1 MTRYVAERLFQAL
14 LTLLL
19 LSAIIFFLSRVLGDP
34 VMFLLPMDAR
44 QDDVDRLREIYG
56 FNRPLI
62 VQYLD
67 MLGQML
73 QGDFGESL
81 RLRDPVIDLIAE
93 RWLASVQLILIG
105 MSWAIVAALILGVLS
120 AVYRGRPID
129 WIARTLAVIGQS
141 APSFWIGLILIQLF
155 SVRLEWLPSAGYG
168 GFAHMVLP
176 SFALGVFA
184 LAGMTRLL
192 RSSMLDV
199 LDSDYVKKA
208 RIMGVPEWRVITK
221 HALKNAILPVLTFA
235 GEYFALLVTAG
246 VVVETVY
253 AWPGMGTLAV
263 DAVVNRD
270 FPLIQG
276 VTTMIAV
283 IVMSMNLIVD
293 LLYASIDPRIRLG
306 RR

>member
-1 MTRYVAERLFQAL
+1 
-14 LTLLL
+14 
-19 LSAIIFFLSRVLGDP
+19 
-34 VMFLLPMDAR
+34 
-44 QDDVDRLREIYG
+44 
-56 FNRPLI
+56 
-62 VQYLD
+62 
-67 MLGQML
+67 
-73 QGDFGESL
+73 
-81 RLRDPVIDLIAE
+81 
-93 RWLASVQLILIG
+93 
-105 MSWAIVAALILGVLS
+105 
-120 AVYRGRPID
+120 VYRDGPVD
-129 WIARTLAVIGQS
+129 WIARSLAVLGQS
-141 APSFWIGLILIQLF
+141 APSFWIALIMIQVF

-168 GFAHMVLP
+168 GLSHMILP
-176 SFALGVFA
+176 AFALGVFA

-208 RIMGVPEWRVITK
+208 RIMGVPEWRVIAK

-276 VTTMIAV
+276 VTTIIAV
-283 IVMSMNLIVD
+283 IVMAMNLLVD
-293 LLYASIDPRIRLG
+293 LLYAAIDPRIRYV